1 MAAVSIVNPVSS
13 SSLAPNPVGKGS
25 APAGKEK
32 SDSTKF
38 AAVMAKQQ
46 SRETPQP
53 QKSPEHQD
61 PMLNS
66 KRNSKL
72 KLNSDSDHNERSQ
85 PLAKTAQADLADF
98 MQSVSGKSLPQS
110 QSQLNVR
117 DQNVPVA
124 KDDDHNK
131 SKVQSVNLPASMVEN
146 LPSGVLPLP
155 VIMPPDSSQTLS
167 SGNISGEGD
176 AATHM
181 GGSGNQSAQV
191 SVKSVLPRSSQPGL
205 LRLADADHPATDGK
219 LTAAVVHSAIK
230 DGSSSQMVGHFLQNL
245 AQACAA
251 SSNTGPQSV
260 ASSAFSTSWADPS
273 TQLLK
278 AVSDP
283 GVSLAGNGA
292 PPLLASTI
300 MLPPPASTPAA
311 QVVAAPVGANPQ
323 WGEALGQ
330 QVQFLLGQGI
340 QQATLQLNP
349 PHLGP
354 LEVHLD
360 IQANGQASATFI
372 SPHPEVLQAI
382 STAIPQ
388 LQQSFAAVGMSLG
401 QANVGTDG
409 GGRFF
414 SKNRSTPADTVKS
427 MTEPLESTAPSTVLK
442 VHLGLINAFA

>member
-13 SSLAPNPVGKGS
+13 SSPAPNPVGKVT
-25 APAGKEK
+25 APAGNEK
-32 SDSTKF
+32 PDSIKF

-46 SRETPQP
+46 SREKPPQN
-53 QKSPEHQD
+53 SPEH
-61 PMLNS
+61 
-66 KRNSKL
+66 
-72 KLNSDSDHNERSQ
+72 SQ
-85 PLAKTAQADLADF
+85 PSAETARADAAYSV
-98 MQSVSGKSLPQS
+98 QSVSGKSLPQP
-110 QSQLNVR
+110 QSNVR
-117 DQNVPVA
+117 GQNGSVA
-124 KDDDHNK
+124 KDSDHKK
-131 SKVQSVNLPASMVEN
+131 SKDQSVNPSITMTEN
-146 LPSGVLPLP
+146 LPSMVLPLP
-155 VIMPPDSSQTLS
+155 VIIPPGSSQALS
-167 SGNISGEGD
+167 SVDVSAESN
-176 AATHM
+176 AVTHM
-181 GGSGNQSAQV
+181 DGLGNQSAQV
-191 SVKSVLPRSSQPGL
+191 SDKSVLHRSSQPGL
-205 LRLADADHPATDGK
+205 LQIADADHPVTDGK
-219 LTAAVVHSAIK
+219 LTASIAHSAIQ
-230 DGSSSQMVGHFLQNL
+230 DGSSSQIVGHFLQNL
-245 AQACAA
+245 AQAFAA
-251 SSNTGPQSV
+251 SSNTSAQSV
-260 ASSAFSTSWADPS
+260 ASSAFSNSWADPS

-278 AVSDP
+278 TVSDS

-300 MLPPPASTPAA
+300 MLPPAASTPSA

-360 IQANGQASATFI
+360 IQANGQANATFI

-388 LQQSFAAVGMSLG
+388 LQQSFAAAGMSLG
-401 QANVGTDG
+401 QANVGADG

-414 SKNRSTPADTVKS
+414 SRNRSAPAGTVKS
-427 MTEPLESTAPSTVLK
+427 MTEPLDSTAPSTILR

>member
-1 MAAVSIVNPVSS
+1 MASVSIINLVSS
-13 SSLAPNPVGKGS
+13 SSLASNPVGKGS

-46 SRETPQP
+46 SRETSP
-53 QKSPEHQD
+53 QKSSEHPQQD
-61 PMLNS
+61 LGANPS
-66 KRNSKL
+66 G
-72 KLNSDSDHNERSQ
+72 HSQ
-85 PLAKTAQADLADF
+85 PSAETTQADAANSL
-98 MQSVSGKSLPQS
+98 QPVSGKSLPQP
-110 QSQLNVR
+110 QSNIR
-117 DQNVPVA
+117 DQNGTVS
-124 KDDDHNK
+124 KDSDPKK
-131 SKVQSVNLPASMVEN
+131 SKDQPANLSIAMIEN
-146 LPSGVLPLP
+146 PLFPSGVLPLP
-155 VIMPPDSSQTLS
+155 VGIPPSSSQTLS
-167 SGNISGEGD
+167 SGHISGEGE

-181 GGSGNQSAQV
+181 GGLGNKSAQV
-191 SVKSVLPRSSQPGL
+191 SDNTVLHRSSQAGL
-205 LRLADADHPATDGK
+205 LQLADADHPVTDGK
-219 LTAAVVHSAIK
+219 LTAAVAPSAIQ
-230 DGSSSQMVGHFLQNL
+230 DGSSSQIVGHFLQNL
-245 AQACAA
+245 AQAFAA
-251 SSNTGPQSV
+251 SSTTGAQSF
-260 ASSAFSTSWADPS
+260 ASSAFSNSWVDPS

-278 AVSDP
+278 TVSDS
-283 GVSLAGNGA
+283 GVGLVGNSA
-292 PPLLASTI
+292 APLLASTI
-300 MLPPPASTPAA
+300 MLPPAASTPSA

-360 IQANGQASATFI
+360 IQANGQANATFI

-388 LQQSFAAVGMSLG
+388 LQQSFAAAGMSLG
-401 QANVGTDG
+401 QANVGADG

-427 MTEPLESTAPSTVLK
+427 MTEPLESTAPSTVLR

>member
-1 MAAVSIVNPVSS
+1 MAAVNIVNPVSS

-25 APAGKEK
+25 APAGREK

-46 SRETPQP
+46 SRETPPP
-53 QKSPEHQD
+53 QKSTEHPQHD
-61 PMLNS
+61 TGANPS
-66 KRNSKL
+66 G
-72 KLNSDSDHNERSQ
+72 HSQ
-85 PLAKTAQADLADF
+85 SSAETTQADAANSL
-98 MQSVSGKSLPQS
+98 QPVSGKSLPQP
-110 QSQLNVR
+110 QSNIR
-117 DQNVPVA
+117 AQNGTVS
-124 KDDDHNK
+124 KDSDPKK
-131 SKVQSVNLPASMVEN
+131 SKDQPANSSIVMTEN
-146 LPSGVLPLP
+146 LPSGLLPLP
-155 VIMPPDSSQTLS
+155 VVIPPDSSQTLS
-167 SGNISGEGD
+167 SVDFSGED
-176 AATHM
+176 NAATHM

-191 SVKSVLPRSSQPGL
+191 SEKSVLPRSSQPGL
-205 LRLADADHPATDGK
+205 LQVADADHPVTDGK
-219 LTAAVVHSAIK
+219 LTASVARSAIQ
-230 DGSSSQMVGHFLQNL
+230 DGSASQIVGHFLQNL
-245 AQACAA
+245 AQAFAA
-251 SSNTGPQSV
+251 SSTTGPQSI
-260 ASSAFSTSWADPS
+260 ASSAFSNSWVDPS

-278 AVSDP
+278 TVSDS
-283 GVSLAGNGA
+283 GVGLVGNSA
-292 PPLLASTI
+292 APLLASTI
-300 MLPPPASTPAA
+300 MLPPAASTPTA

-360 IQANGQASATFI
+360 IQANGQANATFI

-388 LQQSFAAVGMSLG
+388 LQQSFAAAGMSLG
-401 QANVGTDG
+401 QANVGADG

-427 MTEPLESTAPSTVLK
+427 MTEPLESTTPSTVLK